1 MKKFKLLISL
11 MALLFAA
18 VQAEAVVSVN
28 GRLLG
33 AFSVSGT
40 KQVYFSQGNLQYN
53 QASNT
58 WRLAPNQTDW
68 MGLNNLQMGNSD
80 FNDWVDLFSWSLG
93 TANNYGA
100 TPINDSVA

>member
-1 MKKFKLLISL
+1 MKNFKLLISL

-40 KQVYFSQGNLQYN
+40 KQVYFSQGN
-53 QASNT
+53 
-58 WRLAPNQTDW
+58 
-68 MGLNNLQMGNSD
+68 
-80 FNDWVDLFSWSLG
+80 
-93 TANNYGA
+93 
-100 TPINDSVA
+100 